1 MARAMHD
8 FQEQCQTMFR
18 AKVCLSLFSGKQCVI
33 KTIIRFSFVM
43 SGIIKVE
50 GSVISRGRWPRLMML
65 TSTLIIPD
73 ITHTKK
79 NRPCNHWFK
88 SVQLVGV
95 PYWFS

>member
-18 AKVCLSLFSGKQCVI
+18 AKLCLSLFSLKQCII

-50 GSVISRGRWPRLMML
+50 VSRYLPRQMAETDDAYLDL
-65 TSTLIIPD
+65 DYSGY
-73 ITHTKK
+73 HTQKK
-79 NRPCNHWFK
+79 PPM
-88 SVQLVGV
+88 Q
-95 PYWFS
+95 

>member
-18 AKVCLSLFSGKQCVI
+18 AKLCLSLFSLKQCII

-50 GSVISRGRWPRLMML
+50 VSVISRGRWPRLMTL

-73 ITHTKK
+73 ITHTK
-79 NRPCNHWFK
+79 NRPCNEWFTE
-88 SVQLVGV
+88 SVQLLGV